1 MFPRIAGV
9 VFLGLLLART
19 GVADDGYGDFVG
31 RVVVEGDVPSLSP
44 LGKGICAG
52 KDVPDESLLVHESN
66 RGLANVLVYL
76 MKTPDRVHPDL
87 AMPPTAE
94 LVLAQKDCTFQPHVR
109 IVRSRQKVR
118 ILTAGAVTHHA
129 RASPVRNSPFN
140 VLLSPENRE
149 GVELSFPEAESLP
162 FKVVSDLRPW
172 MSSYWLVVDHPYA
185 AVTDANGRFTIKGLP
200 AGEHQFVVWHE
211 RCGYIHNRRE
221 SLTVA
226 IESGKTFDAGTLSV
240 SGMRLK

>member
-19 GVADDGYGDFVG
+19 GVADDGYGDLVG

-76 MKTPDRVHPDL
+76 VKSPDRVHPDL
-87 AMPPTAE
+87 AMPPTVE
-94 LVLAQKDCTFQPHVR
+94 RVLAQQDCAFQPHVM

-118 ILTAGAVTHHA
+118 ILTSGAVTHNA

-140 VLLSPENRE
+140 VLLSPANRE
-149 GVELSFPEAESLP
+149 GVELSFPVAESLP
-162 FKVVSDLRPW
+162 FKVVSDTRLW

-211 RCGYIHNRRE
+211 RCGYIQNRRE
-221 SLTVA
+221 PLTVA
-226 IESGKTFDAGTLSV
+226 IECGKTTDAGTISV
-240 SGMRLK
+240 AGPRLK

>member
-1 MFPRIAGV
+1 MFLRIAGV
-9 VFLGLLLART
+9 VFVGLLLARN
-19 GVADDGYGDFVG
+19 GAADDGYGDLVG
-31 RVVVEGDVPSLSP
+31 RVVVEGDVPSLAP

-76 MKTPDRVHPDL
+76 VKTPDRVHPDS

-94 LVLAQKDCTFQPHVR
+94 RVLAQKDCAFQPHVM

-118 ILTAGAVTHHA
+118 ILTAGPVTHNA
-129 RASPVRNSPFN
+129 RADPFRNSPFN
-140 VLLSPENRE
+140 VLLSPANRE
-149 GVELSFPEAESLP
+149 GVELSFPVAESLP
-162 FKVVSDLRPW
+162 FKVVSDTRLW

-200 AGEHQFVVWHE
+200 AGEHLFVVWHE
-211 RCGYIHNRRE
+211 RCGYIQNRRE
-221 SLTVA
+221 PLEVM
-226 IESGKTFDAGTLSV
+226 IESGKAIDAGTISV
-240 SGMRLK
+240 AGPRLK

>member
-1 MFPRIAGV
+1 MFLRIVGV
-9 VFLGLLLART
+9 VCLGFLLART
-19 GVADDGYGDFVG
+19 GAAEDGFGDLIG
-31 RVVVEGDVPSLSP
+31 RVAVEGDVPSLSP

-76 MKTPDRVHPDL
+76 VKAPDRVHPDL

-94 LVLAQKDCTFQPHVR
+94 LVLAQKDCAFQPHVL

-118 ILTAGAVTHHA
+118 ILAAGAVTHNA

-140 VLLSPENRE
+140 VLLARENRE

-200 AGEHQFVVWHE
+200 AGEHEFVVWHE
-211 RCGYIHNRRE
+211 RPGYLHSRRE
-221 SLTVA
+221 PLEVT
-226 IESGKTFDAGTLSV
+226 IESGKTTDAGVISAA
-240 SGMRLK
+240 GPRLK